1 MFEKPR
7 KFAVVLS
14 DIHIG
19 DNAATCWYQDRV
31 HFPYLAG
38 VLRWIVARRE
48 SVREVIFLG
57 DTFDFWTYEPA
68 RQPPVMSE
76 IIAANPRLLR
86 AGGPLAELVTALP
99 GRVRLLPGNHDENLT
114 RADIAKLNDSLTG
127 NPNTGIQLVTEPGIV
142 LTGASG
148 ARTLLEHG
156 HRWCMFNAPDPKSKW
171 KELPV
176 GQFVSRAIAYQ
187 VAYLLANDPKYK
199 GKTAAELP
207 ESGNGDMR
215 LTRADVR
222 AILSKFLKR
231 GDLNMVEELLGRV
244 SEKTRLTR
252 NEAIRMPGGSRS
264 SLGHASGVFAGLF
277 ADWARREGR
286 GQNPRGSWRKP
297 GGWNA
302 LRAMAAD
309 ATGEDLAW
317 FAVRQALL
325 THADLVVMGHTHTPI
340 KGLEVAP
347 LGVEYVNS
355 GFECPSL
362 PDTAKGVKEFTFA
375 LVDLE
380 APSASLFAAQ
390 QVGSRIVF
398 APSGAGKAPVVV
410 PQRKDFPSPFDKM
423 PFHDFS
429 CYVRIENRSKTAL
442 SLVPDKVVPNQVGKD
457 EILWVVPPPT
467 EIPAGQ
473 RADIWL
479 QDKFG
484 TKGSDGGF
492 TYTDGR
498 SNLNF
503 AFRCP
508 TLFSPLKDIA
518 NHVSAD
524 VTQRSRGTPP
534 SGLVIN
540 YKARAA
546 NDPWRPRGI
555 AALGH
560 PVQMRCV
567 VGVPAAATNGKGGG
581 VPAAATGA
589 RLPTGDRVMEGAEYL
604 KHGRYLTT
612 VGGRT
617 VVNQQE
623 VAKARVHRIRWEPS
637 GLVARIDSVR
647 VEDQGPLPG
656 GRRLHIVITLR
667 VISPGK
673 SGLQPDGTFE
683 LPPWRAFSD
692 GRVLKGLAT
701 V

>member
-1 MFEKPR
+1 MGVFEKPR
-7 KFAVVLS
+7 QFAVVLS

-31 HFPYLAG
+31 HFPYLEG

-114 RADIAKLNDSLTG
+114 QADIAKLNHSLTG
-127 NPNTGIQLVTEPGIV
+127 NPNTGIQLVTQPWIV

-176 GQFVSRAIAYQ
+176 GQFVSRGIAYR
-187 VAYLLANDPKYK
+187 VLNDPKYK

-207 ESGNGDMR
+207 VSGNGDMD
-215 LTRADVR
+215 LTGADLRV
-222 AILSKFLKR
+222 ILSKYNDQR
-231 GDLNMVEELLGRV
+231 DLNIVEELLDFVHR
-244 SEKTRLTR
+244 KTHLPRD
-252 NEAIRMPGGSRS
+252 EAIRMPGPSRS
-264 SLGHASGVFAGLF
+264 SLKHARGVFAGLF

-302 LRAMAAD
+302 LRAVAAD

-317 FAVRQALL
+317 FAVRQALN

-355 GFECPSL
+355 GFECPSV

-375 LVDLE
+375 YVDLE
-380 APSASLFAAQ
+380 APSAKLIAAQ
-390 QVGSRIVF
+390 KVGGRIVF
-398 APSGAGKAPVVV
+398 APSSARKAPVVV
-410 PQRKDFPSPFDKM
+410 PQRKDFPPPFDKM
-423 PFHDFS
+423 RFMDFS

-442 SLVPDKVVPNQVGKD
+442 SLVPNSAQSNKG
-457 EILWVVPPPT
+457 IWVVKPPKD
-467 EIPAGQ
+467 IPAGG

-479 QDKFG
+479 QDKLG
-484 TKGSDGGF
+484 PQGSDGSF

-498 SNLNF
+498 SNLKF
-503 AFRCP
+503 TFRCP
-508 TLFSPLKDIA
+508 TPLALPGPIA

-540 YKARAA
+540 YEARAG

-567 VGVPAAATNGKGGG
+567 VGVPAVPPPPPPPGPAQTAATNGKG
-581 VPAAATGA
+581 GA
-589 RLPTGDRVMEGAEYL
+589 RLPTGDRIVEGSQYL
-604 KHGRYLTT
+604 SHGRYLTT

-617 VVNQQE
+617 VVKQQA
-623 VAKARVHRIRWEPS
+623 VDAARGRPIRWQPS
-637 GLVARIDSVR
+637 GLVATIDSVR

-656 GRRLHIVITLR
+656 GRRLHVVITLR

-673 SGLQPDGTFE
+673 SGLQVGTFE

>member
-31 HFPYLAG
+31 HFDRLAG
-38 VLRWIVARRE
+38 VLRWIVAQRE

-68 RQPPVMSE
+68 RQPPVMSD
-76 IIAANPRLLR
+76 IIAANPRLLG
-86 AGGPLAELVTALP
+86 AGGPLAQLVTALP

-114 RADIAKLNDSLTG
+114 QADIAKLNDSLTG
-127 NPNTGIQLVTEPGIV
+127 NPNIGIQLVTEPWIV

-176 GQFVSRAIAYQ
+176 GQFVSRGIAYR
-187 VAYLLANDPKYK
+187 VLNDPKYK

-207 ESGNGDMR
+207 VSGNGDMD
-215 LTRADVR
+215 LTGADLRV
-222 AILSKFLKR
+222 ILRKYNDQR
-231 GDLNMVEELLGRV
+231 DLNIVEELLDHVTR
-244 SEKTRLTR
+244 KTHLAQDA
-252 NEAIRMPGGSRS
+252 AIRMPGASRS
-264 SLGHASGVFAGLF
+264 SLKHARGVFAGLF
-277 ADWARREGR
+277 ADWARREGSR
-286 GQNPRGSWRKP
+286 
-297 GGWNA
+297 WNA
-302 LRAMAAD
+302 ARAAAAD

-317 FAVRQALL
+317 FAVRQALN

-355 GFECPSL
+355 GFECPSV

-375 LVDLE
+375 HVDLE
-380 APSASLFAAQ
+380 APSARLIAAQ
-390 QVGSRIVF
+390 QVGGRIVF
-398 APSGAGKAPVVV
+398 APSGAGKAHVVV
-410 PQRKDFPSPFDKM
+410 PQRKQFPLPFNKM
-423 PFHDFS
+423 RFMDFS
-429 CYVRIENRSKTAL
+429 CYVRIENRSKTKL
-442 SLVPDKVVPNQVGKD
+442 SLVPNSARSNKG
-457 EILWVVPPPT
+457 IWVVKPPT
-467 EIPAGQ
+467 EIPAGG

-484 TKGSDGGF
+484 LQGSDGSF

-498 SNLNF
+498 SNLKF
-503 AFRCP
+503 TFRCP
-508 TLFSPLKDIA
+508 TPFALPKPIA

-540 YKARAA
+540 YEARAA

-567 VGVPAAATNGKGGG
+567 VGVPA
-581 VPAAATGA
+581 VPPPPSGA
-589 RLPTGDRVMEGAEYL
+589 RLPLDEQVVEGVQYL

-617 VVNQQE
+617 VVNQQAVDAVRE
-623 VAKARVHRIRWEPS
+623 RRIRWQPS
-637 GLVARIDSVR
+637 GLVATIDSVR

-673 SGLQPDGTFE
+673 SGLRVGTFE
-683 LPPWRAFSD
+683 LPPWRTFSD
-692 GRVLKGLAT
+692 GRVVKSLAPA
-701 V
+701 

>member
-1 MFEKPR
+1 MGMFEKPR

-176 GQFVSRAIAYQ
+176 GQFVSRGIAYR
-187 VAYLLANDPKYK
+187 VATRYK

-207 ESGNGDMR
+207 VSGNGDMD
-215 LTRADVR
+215 LTGDDLR
-222 AILSKFLKR
+222 AILSKYDKR
-231 GDLNMVEELLGRV
+231 RDLNIVEELLDLVTR
-244 SEKTRLTR
+244 KTGLARD
-252 NEAIRMPGGSRS
+252 EAIRMPGASRS
-264 SLGHASGVFAGLF
+264 SLKHARGVFAGLF
-277 ADWARREGR
+277 ADWERREGSR
-286 GQNPRGSWRKP
+286 
-297 GGWNA
+297 WNA
-302 LRAMAAD
+302 LRAAAAD

-317 FAVRQALL
+317 FAVRQALR

-355 GFECPSL
+355 GFECVSL
-362 PDTAKGVKEFTFA
+362 PDTAKGVEFTFA

-380 APSASLFAAQ
+380 APSARLIAAQ
-390 QVGSRIVF
+390 HVGGGIVF
-398 APSGAGKAPVVV
+398 APSHAGKAHVVV
-410 PQRKDFPSPFDKM
+410 PRRKQFPSPFDKV
-423 PFHDFS
+423 PFKDFS

-442 SLVPDKVVPNQVGKD
+442 SLVPNSARSNNS
-457 EILWVVPPPT
+457 IWVVAPPKD
-467 EIPAGQ
+467 IPAGG

-479 QDKFG
+479 QDRLG
-484 TKGSDGGF
+484 TKGSDGRF

-503 AFRCP
+503 AFGCP
-508 TLFSPLKDIA
+508 TLSP
-518 NHVSAD
+518 NHVSAG
-524 VTQRSRGTPP
+524 VTQRSPGTPP

-540 YKARAA
+540 YEARAA

-567 VGVPAAATNGKGGG
+567 VGVPAAATNGKGG
-581 VPAAATGA
+581 A
-589 RLPTGDRVMEGAEYL
+589 RLPLGERVVEGGQYL
-604 KHGRYLTT
+604 NFGPYLTT

-617 VVNQQE
+617 VVKQQA
-623 VAKARVHRIRWEPS
+623 VDAARGRRIRWQRS
-637 GLVARIDSVR
+637 GLVATVDSVR

-656 GRRLHIVITLR
+656 GRRLHVVITLR
-667 VISPGK
+667 VISPGT
-673 SGLQPDGTFE
+673 SGLRVGDTFE
-683 LPPWRAFSD
+683 VGPWRAFSD